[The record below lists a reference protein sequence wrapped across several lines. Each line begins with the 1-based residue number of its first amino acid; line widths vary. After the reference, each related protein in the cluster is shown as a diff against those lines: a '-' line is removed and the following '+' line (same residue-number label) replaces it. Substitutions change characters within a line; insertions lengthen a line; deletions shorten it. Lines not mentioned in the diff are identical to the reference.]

1 MANPNTGKHL
11 PHELTLHHI
20 TAKLSKQKQKDAIT
34 TTNIVQI
41 IEDIEV
47 GVIHTTIVKVAS
59 DIKHTQ
65 YNKRHLFGDAFL
77 VNTIVKPNQS

>member
-1 MANPNTGKHL
+1 
-11 PHELTLHHI
+11 
-20 TAKLSKQKQKDAIT
+20 
-34 TTNIVQI
+34 
-41 IEDIEV
+41 V